1 MKIVKIHFL
10 KKKGVVSIAAQEG
23 LNYHSFLIIS
33 YHSYKIAKCQKVFI
47 FFANSIKLN
56 ILWDIR

>member
-10 KKKGVVSIAAQEG
+10 EKKGVVSIAAQEG

-33 YHSYKIAKCQKVFI
+33 YHLYKIAKCQKVFI
-47 FFANSIKLN
+47 FL
-56 ILWDIR
+56 LTV